1 MCPSAHPSFYAFI
14 ITELIQQERT
24 KNTKNLKI
32 NFNQIIKEL
41 SGYLINKEVYP
52 LSICFSYNF
61 YLISNLRN
69 LCIIRQCIFC
79 QHKFDLISLISNP
92 NYICMK
98 FPLMISPMR
107 MFPIDMYIL

>member
-41 SGYLINKEVYP
+41 SGYLINR
-52 LSICFSYNF
+52 LG
-61 YLISNLRN
+61 
-69 LCIIRQCIFC
+69 
-79 QHKFDLISLISNP
+79 H
-92 NYICMK
+92 
-98 FPLMISPMR
+98 
-107 MFPIDMYIL
+107 

>member
-41 SGYLINKEVYP
+41 SGYLINRLGHLLWHLPSFLQVIPY
-52 LSICFSYNF
+52 
-61 YLISNLRN
+61 
-69 LCIIRQCIFC
+69 RQSELFK
-79 QHKFDLISLISNP
+79 QRS
-92 NYICMK
+92 
-98 FPLMISPMR
+98 
-107 MFPIDMYIL
+107 